1 MHYLPPV
8 QCVFHNAVG
17 YSRKRPTGGRGLRAW
32 NFQGYWRKNMRKLL
46 ESIKKKWNFLGCFK
60 KNMEFPWVLV
70 FDFGI
75 SKKCHSHT
83 ILQNFLG
90 WKLVFFEISKGM
102 YSISDD
108 MLSAVNKI
116 FKMRQGLSSK
126 SNKQSFQ
133 IS

>member
-1 MHYLPPV
+1 M
-8 QCVFHNAVG
+8 
-17 YSRKRPTGGRGLRAW
+17 
-32 NFQGYWRKNMRKLL
+32 
-46 ESIKKKWNFLGCFK
+46 
-60 KNMEFPWVLV
+60 
-70 FDFGI
+70 
-75 SKKCHSHT
+75 
-83 ILQNFLG
+83 LQNFLG